1 MLSAE
6 TAEYDRE
13 NIKIKPLLSGAKSSA
28 TGTPNEVSLETGS
41 GGPKITS
48 LETGS
53 GGREEHTN
61 IVKMLITK
69 RVIMHSSEPRPIVT
83 LGC

>member
-13 NIKIKPLLSGAKSSA
+13 NIKIKPLFSGAKSSA
-28 TGTPNEVSLETGS
+28 TDTPNEVSLE
-41 GGPKITS
+41 I
-48 LETGS
+48 GS

-69 RVIMHSSEPRPIVT
+69 RVIMHSSDPRPIVT